1 MDMTERFNTCV
12 KYASRKWDAG
22 EIIKDK
28 LWIGS
33 VQDAK
38 NFEELKKRKI
48 DTMLTAARGL
58 YVFGR
63 GAKNRPDFIKKRLV
77 LKISDHPGQLILDK
91 QVIGRAVEFIR
102 VAMKDPDAR
111 ILVHC
116 ASGVSRSVS
125 MVLSYLITEKMYTN
139 LDDALTFVRKNRPQA
154 SPNIGFRMQLEQLIK
169 SERDLSSARDQYLA
183 LIKKEDSNPILVAI
197 KQRDEAGAIMQVVLS
212 IGTRVEE
219 KKEVGKDELEKLQ
232 NRIKSTVAA
241 MESSVL
247 CDRPAMSILKSA
259 RSKFQS
265 ILREIK

>member
-1 MDMTERFNTCV
+1 M
-12 KYASRKWDAG
+12 
-22 EIIKDK
+22 
-28 LWIGS
+28 
-33 VQDAK
+33 
-38 NFEELKKRKI
+38 
-48 DTMLTAARGL
+48 
-58 YVFGR
+58 
-63 GAKNRPDFIKKRLV
+63 
-77 LKISDHPGQLILDK
+77 
-91 QVIGRAVEFIR
+91 
-102 VAMKDPDAR
+102 
-111 ILVHC
+111 
-116 ASGVSRSVS
+116 
-125 MVLSYLITEKMYTN
+125 
-139 LDDALTFVRKNRPQA
+139 
-154 SPNIGFRMQLEQLIK
+154 IK

>member
-1 MDMTERFNTCV
+1 MAEGPRRPHLAPSP
-12 KYASRKWDAG
+12 ASC
-22 EIIKDK
+22 
-28 LWIGS
+28 
-33 VQDAK
+33 
-38 NFEELKKRKI
+38 F
-48 DTMLTAARGL
+48 LTRGFAL
-58 YVFGR
+58 TSS
-63 GAKNRPDFIKKRLV
+63 L
-77 LKISDHPGQLILDK
+77 LDK

-125 MVLSYLITEKMYTN
+125 MVLSYLITQKMYMN

-247 CDRPAMSILKSA
+247 CDCPAMSILKSA

>member
-1 MDMTERFNTCV
+1 M
-12 KYASRKWDAG
+12 
-22 EIIKDK
+22 
-28 LWIGS
+28 
-33 VQDAK
+33 
-38 NFEELKKRKI
+38 
-48 DTMLTAARGL
+48 
-58 YVFGR
+58 FGK
-63 GAKNRPDFIKKRLV
+63 GAKNRPAFIKKRLV

-91 QVIGRAVEFIR
+91 KVIGRAVEFIR

-125 MVLSYLITEKMYTN
+125 MVLSYLITEKMYMN
-139 LDDALTFVRKNRPQA
+139 LDDALTFLRKNRPQA

-197 KQRDEAGAIMQVVLS
+197 KQRDEAGAIMQIVLS

-219 KKEVGKDELEKLQ
+219 KKEVGKDELEKLE
-232 NRIKSTVAA
+232 NRIKSTVAE

-265 ILREIK
+265 ILREIS

>member
-1 MDMTERFNTCV
+1 M
-12 KYASRKWDAG
+12 
-22 EIIKDK
+22 
-28 LWIGS
+28 
-33 VQDAK
+33 
-38 NFEELKKRKI
+38 
-48 DTMLTAARGL
+48 
-58 YVFGR
+58 
-63 GAKNRPDFIKKRLV
+63 
-77 LKISDHPGQLILDK
+77 
-91 QVIGRAVEFIR
+91 
-102 VAMKDPDAR
+102 
-111 ILVHC
+111 
-116 ASGVSRSVS
+116 SRSVS